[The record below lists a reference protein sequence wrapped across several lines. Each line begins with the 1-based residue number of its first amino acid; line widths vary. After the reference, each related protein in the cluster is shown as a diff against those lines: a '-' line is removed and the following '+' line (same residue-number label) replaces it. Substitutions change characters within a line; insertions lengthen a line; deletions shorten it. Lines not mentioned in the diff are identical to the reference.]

1 MIQIIAEVKTVH
13 AINQIT
19 LKKIPKILPSK
30 DMPLSASQDD
40 ENKKLQGASD
50 RPNVHMAINAF
61 FLFAFHSGIF
71 DIFSYSYP

>member
-1 MIQIIAEVKTVH
+1 
-13 AINQIT
+13 
-19 LKKIPKILPSK
+19 
-30 DMPLSASQDD
+30 MPLSASQDD